1 MALNLNTSP
10 YFDNFDE
17 AKKFARILFKP
28 GVAVQARELT
38 QLQTMLQDSIENFSD
53 HMFKDG
59 ARVKGA
65 NGIVLKRDFIKIND
79 LDAAS
84 ATVSNDTIA
93 NYVGDT
99 VTGGTS
105 GLTAKLSKVATGL
118 DTDAVDKKT
127 LYINYIQGSSTGAYL
142 HFEAGE
148 TLTVTSTDSGR
159 NGDTFVVDNGVDAN
173 DPTRNYFGQGIDFI
187 IEDGII
193 YINGYFVYHDQQE
206 ITLEKYKLTANSYVG
221 VTFTD
226 SKITADD
233 DSTLNDPA
241 TGTFN
246 FNAPGAD
253 RYKVSTTIAKLGL
266 TATNNSDFVSLYTVE
281 DGKISRGDDVG
292 DLDFY
297 NRLGSVLAARTK
309 EESGNYVIRNFEV
322 SVREHLKTSDN
333 RGYLTSGNGGSANHI
348 AVGIGRGLAYV
359 NGYRREFLSPTY
371 VKVEKAKDTIIEEGF
386 TTSTSYGNFIL
397 VDEVAGNWNIKEGD
411 LVKFGNAASNAATDN
426 TYSIH
431 AAPST
436 IIGQARV
443 RQIRYDSGTVNA
455 AACQYRLYVYDIKMT
470 GGEFADVRTIYYDD
484 AAINGFADPVLESS
498 KAVLKEAKQNTL
510 VFRAPYSASK
520 TLATDTGGTYDNT
533 YTYQKDFSTEFTT
546 SGTSTLTVTG
556 TETFPY
562 SSTPTQTQLDTEFYM
577 VWQADVT
584 IDAVT
589 YKAGEPFRL
598 TSAMITSISN
608 TAVNIDVGTTLS
620 GATDATIKVKVKQTD
635 VTPTPKNAL
644 NSRYVKINTAT
655 NEAGQNGPWNLGI
668 TDAYKIE
675 AVYVDGSAYS
685 ESGTDYKSQF
695 ILDNGQRDNFYGHAK
710 LIKKPSATIS
720 TSSKYIVVKFSH
732 FDPNYG
738 GSVGSYFAIDSYPV
752 DDTGG
757 SGIYTYEIP
766 VYRSQKLGS
775 FDLRDCIDFR
785 PYVDNTA
792 TSATA
797 MSGADENPLETFAF
811 KSISGGYEMPIPT
824 ESYTTDAEY
833 YLPRIDKVVLSEK
846 GTVEVLQGASR
857 VNPRAPVSPVTVM
870 ELATINIPQYPSLSP
885 YLGRTTN
892 RKDYS
897 CNVSLKQ
904 NKRYTMADIGAIE
917 KRINRLEYYTSLNL
931 LEKDTE
937 NLTITDASGND
948 RFKNGI
954 FINNFA
960 DHTLSNM
967 RDPDFNAAVD
977 TQRKFLTTNF
987 FEEQIDVIYDSVN
1000 STGVQKTGN
1009 LLTLPYSLV
1018 DNQRNI
1024 NASKSRNCIGALL
1037 FNYKGDVELYPPSDN
1052 FVSMEDGG
1060 DITVEQNALGQALEQ
1075 FADNLNNAGIVNGI
1089 ETSMTGTPS
1098 AIRED
1103 SVEFGGSD
1111 RFFDRGG
1118 MAGRV
1123 TFTGGVQFDASFN
1136 QTVDAD
1142 NLQQSVDVLTIES
1155 TGNDTVTENFGER
1168 IIDIGFSPFM
1178 RSQNVTIH
1186 ATRLKPN
1193 TRMYAY
1199 FDGDDVSEHT
1209 RPLTYSTFTSALSSG
1224 VANFWSDF
1232 NETTNDYGD
1241 ALVTDSEGRLAAQFR
1256 IPESTFRIGEK
1267 VLRLVDDSL
1276 NRDDFATSSADA
1288 TFTSFGLDAVSQGTI
1303 TSTQVPSFATDT
1315 IDGDPQT
1322 VANLVT
1328 DVRVEDITSNVNVD
1342 FNATSWDP
1350 VAQTFLITQE
1360 EGIFCPAIDLYFR
1373 KKSSTDGI
1381 TIQIREVVNGYPGSR
1396 VVPYGSKYLS
1406 PSDVNISTEA
1416 GDGTVT
1422 FSATQ
1427 VSFDSPLFLEGGR
1440 EYCIVTLPQANNPD
1454 YEVWVS
1460 ELGKNKVGT
1469 TERIVAEDVSSGI
1482 LFISANNRT
1491 WNAFQAEDLMHRVYR
1506 CSFTTTTDGEAK
1518 FTNGPIDYLK
1528 ITDYTSGAFK
1538 AGDSLHAFDITLN
1551 SGGSGHAVNDIVTL
1565 TGFGNGTGLKI
1576 KVTSVSSG
1584 AITGFTIND
1593 MGQNFT
1599 ADGTAIAQSATTGSG
1614 TSATFNIVT
1623 KTGSVERYSTLFDV
1637 ARVNLIK
1644 SDFDVSD
1651 IISNGSTQ
1659 GTLNAI
1665 ENKIYNSLAL
1675 NFGELVLP
1683 KTTITHQYDGTQ
1695 SSGVSSKGTTSR
1707 KIVKGEKQIT
1717 TKEYAVYSNSN
1728 EDANLSG
1735 NKSFNSEATLTST
1748 SEFVSPAI
1756 DLSRCGYITTKNN
1769 VNNDSTNED
1778 STNSGNALSKYI
1790 SKRVKLAD
1798 GQEAEDLRVFLDQQT
1813 PVGSVVK
1820 VYGKFQ
1826 AAEDDADFREELEW
1840 FELGLVNTPSNDGLS
1855 QTSFVEYEYKIAT
1868 ANLDGNNVLSYSV
1881 DRVDATSI
1889 TAGGSGYTTAP
1900 TVTFSG
1906 GTAIRQAKGY
1916 AVLNSGAV
1924 ASIVIT
1930 DPGRYETGSAVP
1942 TIAITGGG
1950 GSSATA
1956 TSTLGSTTYTE
1967 FKEFAVKIVMLTE
1980 NTSNVPRLKKL
1991 RAIAL
1996 QV

>member
-38 QLQTMLQDSIENFSD
+38 QLQTMLQDSIGNFAD
-53 HMFKDG
+53 HMFVDG

-65 NGIVLKRDFIKIND
+65 MGTILKRDFIKIND
-79 LDAAS
+79 LDAS
-84 ATVSNDTIA
+84 STTVSNDTLI

-105 GLTAKLSKVATGL
+105 GLTAKLSKTSTGL

-127 LYINYIQGSSTGAYL
+127 LYLDYVQGSSTGAYL

-173 DPTRNYFGQGIDFI
+173 DPTRNYFGQGIDFV

-193 YINGYFVYHDQQE
+193 YINGYFVYHTKQE
-206 ITLEKYKLTANSYVG
+206 IELEKYKLNANAYVG
-221 VTFTD
+221 VTFND
-226 SKITADD
+226 SKVTADD

-266 TATNNSDFVSLYTVE
+266 TATNDSDFVSLYTVE
-281 DGKISRGDDVG
+281 DGKISRGDDAG

-297 NRLGSVLAARTK
+297 NRLGGVLAARTK
-309 EESGNYVIRNFEV
+309 EESGNYVVRNFEIT
-322 SVREHLKTSDN
+322 VREHLKTSQN
-333 RGYLTSGNGGSANHI
+333 KGYLTSGSGGSANHI
-348 AVGIGRGLAYV
+348 AVGVGRGVAYV
-359 NGYRREFLSPTY
+359 NGFRRPFPSPTY
-371 VKVEKAKDTIIEEGF
+371 VKVPKATTTEVTEGF
-386 TTSTSYGNFIL
+386 TTSTSYGNYIV
-397 VDEVAGNWNIKEGD
+397 VDEVAGNWNLKEGA
-411 LVKFGNAASNAATDN
+411 LVKFGETASNAATDN

-436 IIGQARV
+436 FTGQARV
-443 RQIRYDSGTVNA
+443 RQIRYESGTVNS
-455 AACQYRLYVYDIKMT
+455 AACKYRLYLYDIRMF
-470 GGEFADVRTIYYDD
+470 GGEFADIRTIYHDD
-484 AAINGFADPVLESS
+484 SVVNGFADPVLESS
-498 KAVLKEAKQNTL
+498 KAVLKEAKQNAL
-510 VFRAPYSASK
+510 VFRAPYVAAK
-520 TLATDTGGTYDNT
+520 TLATDTGGTYDNN

-577 VWQADVT
+577 VLHSNVT
-584 IDAVT
+584 IDGSA

-608 TAVNIDVGTTLS
+608 TAINIDIGTTLS
-620 GATDATIKVKVKQTD
+620 AATDATIKVKVKQTD

-668 TDAYKIE
+668 ADTYKIE

-685 ESGTDYKSQF
+685 ESGTDFKSQF
-695 ILDNGQRDNFYGHAK
+695 VLDNGQQDNFYGHSK
-710 LIKKPSATIS
+710 LVKKPSATVS
-720 TSSKYIVVKFSH
+720 TASKYIVVKISH

-738 GSVGSYFAIDSYPV
+738 GSVGSYFAVDSYPV

-757 SGIYTYEIP
+757 SGIFTYEIP

-775 FDLRDCIDFR
+775 FDLRDSIDFR
-785 PYVDNTA
+785 PYVNNTA
-792 TSATA
+792 TSSTTMA
-797 MSGADENPLETFAF
+797 GASENPLETFEF
-811 KSISGGYEMPIPT
+811 KSVAGGYEMPIPT
-824 ESYTTDAEY
+824 EAYTTDAEY
-833 YLPRIDKVVLSEK
+833 YLPRVDKVVISEK
-846 GTVEVLQGASR
+846 GTIEVLEGSSR
-857 VNPRAPVSPVTVM
+857 INPRAPVEPVTVM
-870 ELATINIPQYPSLSP
+870 EIGTINIPPYPSLSP
-885 YLGRTTN
+885 HLGRTTN
-892 RKDYS
+892 RKDYA
-897 CNVSLKQ
+897 CHVSMKQ
-904 NKRYTMADIGAIE
+904 NKRYTMGDIGAIE

-937 NLTITDASGND
+937 NLTITDSSGNN

-960 DHTLSNM
+960 DHNLSNL
-967 RDPDFNAAVD
+967 RDVDFNAAVD
-977 TQRKFLTTNF
+977 TRRQFLTTNF
-987 FEEQIDVIYDSVN
+987 VEEQIDVIFDSVN

-1009 LLTLPYSLV
+1009 LLTLPYTLV

-1052 FVSMEDGG
+1052 FVSIEDGG
-1060 DITVEQNALGQALEQ
+1060 DTIVEQNAIGQALEQ

-1089 ETSMTGTPS
+1089 ETALTGTPS
-1098 AIRED
+1098 VDRD
-1103 SVEFGGSD
+1103 PVEFGGSD

-1118 MAGRV
+1118 LAGRV

-1136 QTVDAD
+1136 QTVESD
-1142 NLQQSVDVLTIES
+1142 NLQQSIDVLTINS
-1155 TGNDTVTENFGER
+1155 TGNDTVTENFGDR
-1168 IIDIGFSPFM
+1168 VIDIGFSPFM

-1224 VANFWSDF
+1224 VNNFWSDF
-1232 NETTNDYGD
+1232 NDTTNDYGD

-1267 VLRLVDDSL
+1267 ILRLVDDSL

-1288 TFTSFGLDAVSQGTI
+1288 TFTSFGLDAVSQGVI

-1322 VANLVT
+1322 IANLVT
-1328 DVRVEDITSNVNVD
+1328 DVRIEDVTSNVNVD

-1350 VAQTFLITQE
+1350 VAQTFLITEE
-1360 EGIFCPAIDLYFR
+1360 EGLFVPAIDLYFR
-1373 KKSSTDGI
+1373 KKSATDGI
-1381 TIQIREVVNGYPGSR
+1381 TIQIREVVNGYPGSKI
-1396 VVPYGSKYLS
+1396 VPYGSKYLS
-1406 PSDVNISTEA
+1406 PADVNISTESA
-1416 GDGTVT
+1416 SGTVT
-1422 FSATQ
+1422 FAETR
-1427 VSFDSPLFLEGGR
+1427 VTFDSPMFLEGGR

-1491 WNAFQAEDLMHRVYR
+1491 WNAFQAEDLMHRIYR
-1506 CSFTTTTDGEAK
+1506 CSFTTTTDGEAS

-1528 ITDYTSGAFK
+1528 MSDYTSGTFD
-1538 AGDSLHAFDITLN
+1538 AGEALHAFTITLDA
-1551 SGGSGHAVNDIVTL
+1551 GGSGHAVNDIVTL
-1565 TGFGNGTGLKI
+1565 AGFGNGTGLKI
-1576 KVTSVSSG
+1576 KVTTVSSG
-1584 AITGFTIND
+1584 AITGFEID
-1593 MGQNFT
+1593 SMGSGFT
-1599 ADGTAIAQSATTGSG
+1599 ADGVDVAQSATTGSG
-1614 TSATFNIVT
+1614 TGAVFDIVT
-1623 KTGSVERYSTLFDV
+1623 KTGIVERYSNLFDV
-1637 ARVNLIK
+1637 ARVNQTK
-1644 SDFDVSD
+1644 SNFSVSD
-1651 IISNGSTQ
+1651 IVSNGTTQ
-1659 GTLNAI
+1659 GTLSSI
-1665 ENKIYNSLAL
+1665 ENKIYNSLQL

-1683 KTTITHQYDGTQ
+1683 KTTITHQYDGTE
-1695 SSGVSSKGTTSR
+1695 SSGVSSKGTVSR

-1717 TKEYAVYSNSN
+1717 TKEYAVYSKSN
-1728 EDANLSG
+1728 ESANLSS
-1735 NKSFNSEATLTST
+1735 NKSFNSSSTLTT
-1748 SEFVSPAI
+1748 SSQFVSPVI
-1756 DLSRCGYITTKNN
+1756 DLSRCGYITTKND

-1778 STNSGNALSKYI
+1778 SNNDGNALSKYI
-1790 SKRVKLAD
+1790 SKRVRLSD
-1798 GQEAEDLRVFLDQQT
+1798 GQEAQDLRVFLDQNT
-1813 PVGSVVK
+1813 PVGSSVE

-1826 AAEDDADFREELEW
+1826 AAEDDADFREDLDW
-1840 FELGLVNTPSNDGLS
+1840 FELELAQTPVNDGGS
-1855 QTSFVEYEYKIAT
+1855 QTSFVEYEYKIPD
-1868 ANLDGNNVLSYSV
+1868 ANLNGSDILTYSAK
-1881 DRVDATSI
+1881 RVDATTIS
-1889 TAGGSGYTTAP
+1889 AGGSGYTTAP

-1906 GTAIRQAKGY
+1906 GTATRQAKGF

-1930 DPGRYETGSAVP
+1930 DPGRYATGSANP
-1942 TIAITGGG
+1942 TITITGGG

-1956 TSTLGSTTYTE
+1956 TATLGTTTYTE
-1967 FKEFAVKIVMLTE
+1967 FKEFAVKIVMLSS
-1980 NTSNVPRLKKL
+1980 NTSNVPRLKNL

>member
-38 QLQTMLQDSIENFSD
+38 QLQTMLQDSIENFAD
-53 HMFKDG
+53 HLFKDG

-65 NGIVLKRDFIKIND
+65 NGVIRKREFIKIND
-79 LDAAS
+79 LDAS
-84 ATVSNDTIA
+84 SSTVSNDTLG
-93 NYVGDT
+93 NYIGDI

-105 GLTAKLSKVATGL
+105 GLTAKISKVATGL

-127 LYINYIQGSSTGAYL
+127 LYIEYIQGSSTGAYL

-159 NGDTFVVDNGVDAN
+159 NGNTFVVDNGVDVN
-173 DPTRNYFGQGIDFI
+173 DPTRNYFGQGLDFV

-193 YINGYFVYHDQQE
+193 YINGYFIYHDQQE
-206 ITLEKYKLTANSYVG
+206 ITLEKYKLTANAYVG

-226 SKITADD
+226 SKVTADD

-266 TATNNSDFVSLYTVE
+266 TETNNSDFVSLYTVE
-281 DGKISRGDDVG
+281 DGRISRGDDVG

-297 NRLGSVLAARTK
+297 NKLGATLAARTK

-322 SVREHLKTSDN
+322 TIREHLKTAEN
-333 RGYLTSGNGGSANHI
+333 RGYLTSANGGSADHI
-348 AVGIGRGLAYV
+348 AVGVGRGLAYV
-359 NGYRREFLSPTY
+359 NGYRREFLSPTF
-371 VKVEKAKDTIIEEGF
+371 VKVEKANDTVIEEGF
-386 TTSTSYGNFIL
+386 TTSTSYGNYIL
-397 VDEVAGNWNIKEGD
+397 VDELAGNWNLKEGS
-411 LVKFGNAASNAATDN
+411 LVKFGDTASDAASDG

-443 RQIRYDSGTVNA
+443 RQVRYDSGTIGD
-455 AACQYRLYVYDIKMT
+455 AACQYRLYLYDIRMFA
-470 GGEFADVRTIYYDD
+470 GEFANIRTIYHDD
-484 AAINGFADPVLESS
+484 SNINGFADPVLESS

-510 VFRAPYSASK
+510 VFRSPFRAAK
-520 TLATDTGGTYDNT
+520 TLATDTGGTYDNN
-533 YTYQKDFSTEFTT
+533 YTYQKDFQTEFTT

-577 VWQADVT
+577 VWHADVT
-584 IDAVT
+584 IDATT

-620 GATDATIKVKVKQTD
+620 AATDATIKVKVKQTD

-644 NSRYVKINTAT
+644 PSRYVKIDTST
-655 NEAGQNGPWNLGI
+655 NEEGAVGPWNLGL
-668 TDAYKIE
+668 TDVYKIE

-695 ILDNGQRDNFYGHAK
+695 ILDNGQTDNFYGHAK
-710 LIKKPSATIS
+710 LFKKPSATVS
-720 TSSKYIVVKFSH
+720 TTSKYIVVKLSH

-738 GSVGSYFAIDSYPV
+738 GSVGSYFAVDSYPV
-752 DDTGG
+752 DDTGA
-757 SGIYTYEIP
+757 SGIYTYQIP

-785 PYVDNTA
+785 PYVENTA
-792 TSATA
+792 TSATTMA
-797 MSGADENPLETFAF
+797 GASENPLETFQF
-811 KSISGGYEMPIPT
+811 KSVSGGYEMPIPT
-824 ESYTTDAEY
+824 ESYSTDAEY

-846 GTVEVLQGASR
+846 GNIEVLQGSSR
-857 VNPRAPVSPVTVM
+857 IGPRAPVTPVTVM
-870 ELATINIPQYPSLSP
+870 ELATINIPPYPSLSP
-885 YLGRTTN
+885 YIGRINN
-892 RKDYS
+892 RKDYA
-897 CNVSLKQ
+897 CNVSLRQ
-904 NKRYTMADIGAIE
+904 NKRFTMADIGAIE
-917 KRINRLEYYTSLNL
+917 KRINRLEYYTSLNM
-931 LEKDTE
+931 LEKDTA
-937 NLTITDASGND
+937 NLTITDASGLD

-960 DHTLSNM
+960 DHKLSNL

-977 TQRKFLTTNF
+977 TQRKYLTTNF
-987 FEEQIDVIYDSVN
+987 YEEQIDVIYDSVN

-1009 LLTLPYSLV
+1009 LLTLPYTLV

-1037 FNYKGDVELYPPSDN
+1037 FNYKGDLDLYPQSDN
-1052 FVSMEDGG
+1052 FVALEDGG
-1060 DITVEQNALGQALEQ
+1060 DIVVEQNAIGQALEQ

-1098 AIRED
+1098 NDPQDVA
-1103 SVEFGGSD
+1103 FGGSD
-1111 RFFDRGG
+1111 TFQDMGG
-1118 MAGRV
+1118 IRGRV
-1123 TFTGGVQFDASFN
+1123 EFTGGVQFDASFE
-1136 QTVDAD
+1136 QTVESDD
-1142 NLQQSVDVLTIES
+1142 LQQAVDVLTIES
-1155 TGNDTVTENFGER
+1155 TGNDVVTENFGDR

-1178 RSQNVTIH
+1178 RSQNVTFH

-1209 RPLTYSTFTSALSSG
+1209 RPLTYSTFTAALSSG
-1224 VANFWSDF
+1224 VNNFWSDF

-1267 VLRLVDDSL
+1267 ILRLTDDSL
-1276 NRDDFATSSADA
+1276 NRDDFTTSSCDA
-1288 TFTSFGLDAVSQGTI
+1288 TFTSFGLDAVSQGVI

-1315 IDGDPQT
+1315 IEGNPQT
-1322 VANLVT
+1322 IANLVT
-1328 DVRVEDITSNVNVD
+1328 DVRIEDVTSNVNVD
-1342 FNATSWDP
+1342 FEATSYDP
-1350 VAQTFLITQE
+1350 VAQTFLITQAD
-1360 EGIFCPAIDLYFR
+1360 GMFCPAIDLYFR

-1396 VVPYGSKYLS
+1396 IVPYGSKYLT
-1406 PSDVNISTEA
+1406 PSDVNVSTEA

-1422 FSATQ
+1422 FAATQ
-1427 VSFDSPLFLEGGR
+1427 VTFDSPLFLEGGR

-1460 ELGKNKVGT
+1460 ELGKNRVGT

-1491 WNAFQAEDLMHRVYR
+1491 WNAFQAEDLMHRIYR
-1506 CSFTTTTDGEAK
+1506 CSFTTGTNGIVK

-1528 ITDYTSGAFK
+1528 MTDYTSGAFK

-1551 SGGSGHAVNDIVTL
+1551 NGGSGHAVNDIITL
-1565 TGFGNGTGLKI
+1565 AGFGNGTGLKV
-1576 KVTSVSSG
+1576 KVTAESSG
-1584 AITGFTIND
+1584 VITGFEID
-1593 MGQNFT
+1593 SMGSGFT
-1599 ADGTAIAQSATTGSG
+1599 ADGTAVAQSATTGAG
-1614 TSATFNIVT
+1614 TSAAFDIVT
-1623 KTGSVERYSTLFDV
+1623 KTGSVERYSQLFDV
-1637 ARVNLIK
+1637 ARTKLIK
-1644 SDFDVSD
+1644 SDFDVAD

-1659 GTLNAI
+1659 GTLSAI
-1665 ENKIYNSLAL
+1665 ENKIYNSILL

-1683 KTTITHQYDGTQ
+1683 KTTISHEYDGTQ
-1695 SSGVSSKGTTSR
+1695 STGVSSKGTTSR
-1707 KIVKGEKQIT
+1707 KLVKGEKQIT
-1717 TKEYAVYSNSN
+1717 TKEYAVYSKSN
-1728 EDANLSG
+1728 EDADLSG
-1735 NKSFNSEATLTST
+1735 DKSFNNQATLTST
-1748 SEFVSPAI
+1748 SEFISPVI
-1756 DLSRCGYITTKNN
+1756 DLSRCGFITTKNN

-1778 STNSGNALSKYI
+1778 SQNNGNALSKYI

-1798 GQEAEDLRVFLDQQT
+1798 GQESEDLRVYLDQQT
-1813 PVGSVVK
+1813 PVGSSVK
-1820 VYGKFQ
+1820 VYGKFLS
-1826 AAEDDADFREELEW
+1826 AEDDADFRNELDW
-1840 FELGLVNTPSNDGLS
+1840 FELSLVSTPDADGLS
-1855 QTSFVEYEYKIAT
+1855 QTQFIEYQYQIAN
-1868 ANLDGNNVLSYSV
+1868 ANLDGNDVLSYSI
-1881 DRVDATSI
+1881 DRVDATSV

-1916 AVLNSGAV
+1916 AVLSSGSV

-1930 DPGRYETGSAVP
+1930 DPGRYETGSAAP
-1942 TIAITGGG
+1942 TITITGGG

-1956 TSTLGSTTYTE
+1956 TATLGSTTYTE

-1980 NTSNVPRLKKL
+1980 NTSNVPRLKNL